1 MKTTLFFSLLIGFN
15 ALALLP
21 IENATCVADNGLH
34 YEIIL
39 QNSQDL
45 IDGNASGGMIRCED
59 VHIDATFRPLNCVNP
74 GGGCDGSVPCCDSY
88 NNACVRGRCQ
98 PVGR

>member
-1 MKTTLFFSLLIGFN
+1 MKKLLFTLLIGFN
-15 ALALLP
+15 AFGLGEADS
-21 IENATCVADNGLH
+21 AHCVADNGLH
-34 YEIIL
+34 YDVIFNGQEL
-39 QNSQDL
+39 PSE
-45 IDGNASGGMIRCED
+45 NALSRMLRCED
-59 VHIDATFRPLNCVNP
+59 IHADVTFRPMNCVNP